1 MYWLVENKKQFN
13 TFVNVVKNDL
23 YIEIIPDF
31 YNEHP
36 CQQSIV
42 GYYVRPI
49 TDKKGYILPVN
60 HYETSNLQES
70 DVINFLNG
78 ISKFYCYDKKKLLH
92 NFKHRNLFDIQINY
106 KEIQTDYPLIIQDFQ
121 RRKIS
126 NSNCPIVKIY
136 EYYEAKYEEIS
147 EHIDNDYNLF
157 YNNKVPLVFSV
168 IESSGIKINKQLFE
182 KHFYENEEDFVF
194 TQYNY
199 TTLTTRPSN
208 TFKKVNYAALNK
220 DNGSRDCFIP
230 RNDHFVEIDVSSYHI
245 LLLCQLLNYEFEVED
260 IHQYFASV
268 YQTSYDKAKQ
278 LTFQQIYGGIKSE
291 YEHIPFFQKVKNYSN
306 NLWSEFNSKGYIE
319 CPISNYRFS
328 MKDHPQMNSL
338 KLMNYLLQNLE
349 TSNNVLILYDIL
361 KLLRGKQT
369 KVVLYTY
376 DSILLDVDKKEEE
389 IVEKIK
395 EVFRIFNL
403 KIKCKNGKNYG
414 NLVKC

>member
-1 MYWLVENKKQFN
+1 MYWLVENKKQFD

-126 NSNCPIVKIY
+126 NSNCPIVNIY

-230 RNDHFVEIDVSSYHI
+230 RNDHFVEIDVYSYHI

-260 IHQYFASV
+260 IHEYFASV